1 LFRDI
6 GDASEAAALSQAAQA
21 LCALGEPRRARSL
34 VEEAL
39 AIAVRSEHRYLEVDC
54 LEVLAHAYGLLGE
67 HRSALE
73 YAEQAMRVAVEV
85 DSPEKLIQA
94 GSRLATACRAVGR
107 LDEARTHAVQALERA
122 RGGQLVVYEVEAMIT
137 LAEIELARGATER
150 AVELAGRVRDIGR
163 ATGYE
168 PVRRRADDLLAAAM
182 GSRASV
188 LAT

>member
-1 LFRDI
+1 
-6 GDASEAAALSQAAQA
+6 
-21 LCALGEPRRARSL
+21 
-34 VEEAL
+34 
-39 AIAVRSEHRYLEVDC
+39 
-54 LEVLAHAYGLLGE
+54 
-67 HRSALE
+67 
-73 YAEQAMRVAVEV
+73 
-85 DSPEKLIQA
+85 
-94 GSRLATACRAVGR
+94 
-107 LDEARTHAVQALERA
+107 VQALERA

-168 PVRRRADDLLAAAM
+168 PVRRRADDLFAAAM